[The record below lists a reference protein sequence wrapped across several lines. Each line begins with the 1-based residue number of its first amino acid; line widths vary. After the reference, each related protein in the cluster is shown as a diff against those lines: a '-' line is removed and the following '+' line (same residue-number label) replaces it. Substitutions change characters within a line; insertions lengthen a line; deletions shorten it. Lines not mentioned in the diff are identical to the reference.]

1 MSMDERIL
9 LEIHSLGLYPS
20 RVPDSIHPVDED
32 ISNDISR
39 LQEKHNHQVSRK
51 KTLLNKLLKSTDEA
65 RELQEKG
72 FERLSLEKLTG
83 MAYQKY
89 MSCWGPSAPGATGKS
104 CFAEPMFREMFHSGL
119 SHLNIEGKS
128 GKVYGTHLEKVSGT
142 QITPSINHDVYPS
155 DSLFAV
161 NPSSEQPIGGQG
173 EDFWLNIDDDV
184 LQDEDFMG
192 LPIPMDDLS
201 DLNMMV

>member
-1 MSMDERIL
+1 GISVCQRLLTSLISEEDNNDDLKFSVCGSSFEPETNVQSDAVNNSYLLGSQPESHVMDHYQYSNMSMDERIL

-65 RELQEKG
+65 RELQEKD

-89 MSCWGPSAPGATGKS
+89 M
-104 CFAEPMFREMFHSGL
+104 
-119 SHLNIEGKS
+119 
-128 GKVYGTHLEKVSGT
+128 
-142 QITPSINHDVYPS
+142 
-155 DSLFAV
+155 
-161 NPSSEQPIGGQG
+161 
-173 EDFWLNIDDDV
+173 
-184 LQDEDFMG
+184 
-192 LPIPMDDLS
+192 
-201 DLNMMV
+201 